1 MAYQFTFE
9 PIAANW
15 PLLVQ
20 GAALTLALTAVSAT
34 VGLAVG
40 ILGAVSREWRLPF
53 LHPFFTAYVE
63 CVRNTPF
70 IVQLY
75 FIYFGLPALGV
86 RLNGWEAS
94 VLAMVVNLGAY
105 STEIIRA
112 GVAAVPKGQIEAA
125 ESLAMSRWQCLFHV
139 ILRPALK
146 TVWPALC
153 SQIVIV
159 MLGSSVCS
167 QIAAEELTFEAN
179 LIQSRTFRAFEVYL
193 ASTLMYLALA
203 IAVRKSLHAFGKH
216 CIRRGRA

>member
-9 PIAANW
+9 PIAASW

-20 GAALTLALTAVSAT
+20 GASLTLALTAVSAT
-34 VGLAVG
+34 AGLAVG
-40 ILGAVSREWRLPF
+40 RLGAVSREWRLPF
-53 LHPFFTAYVE
+53 LHPIYTVYVE

-94 VLAMVVNLGAY
+94 VLAMVINLGAY

-112 GVAAVPKGQIEAA
+112 GVAAVPRGLIEAA
-125 ESLAMSRWQCLFHV
+125 DSLAMTRWQCLFHV

-193 ASTLMYLALA
+193 TSTVMYLALA
-203 IAVRKSLHAFGKH
+203 IAVRKCLHAFGKH
-216 CIRRGRA
+216 YICRGRA

>member
-9 PIAANW
+9 PLAASW

-20 GAALTLALTAVSAT
+20 GASLTLALTAVSAT
-34 VGLAVG
+34 AGLAVG

-53 LHPFFTAYVE
+53 LHPIYTVYVE

-112 GVAAVPKGQIEAA
+112 GVAAVPRGLIEAA
-125 ESLAMSRWQCLFHV
+125 DSLAMTRWQCLFHV

-146 TVWPALC
+146 TVWPAYAARLLLSC
-153 SQIVIV
+153 SG
-159 MLGSSVCS
+159 LRSVRRS
-167 QIAAEELTFEAN
+167 PP
-179 LIQSRTFRAFEVYL
+179 
-193 ASTLMYLALA
+193 
-203 IAVRKSLHAFGKH
+203 KS
-216 CIRRGRA
+216 

>member
-40 ILGAVSREWRLPF
+40 ILGAVSREWRLPL
-53 LHPFFTAYVE
+53 LHPIFTVYVE
-63 CVRNTPF
+63 CIRNTPF

-105 STEIIRA
+105 STEIVRA
-112 GVAAVPKGQIEAA
+112 GVAAVPRGLIEAA
-125 ESLAMSRWQCLFHV
+125 DSLAMSRWQCLRHV

-193 ASTLMYLALA
+193 TSTLMYLALA
-203 IAVRKSLHAFGKH
+203 VAVRKSLQAFGKYY
-216 CIRRGRA
+216 IRRGRA

>member
-112 GVAAVPKGQIEAA
+112 GVAAVPKGLIEAA
-125 ESLAMSRWQCLFHV
+125 KAAGKQVKVQMIPNGHNQMTESPDATLFAIRDFLA
-139 ILRPALK
+139 A
-146 TVWPALC
+146 
-153 SQIVIV
+153 
-159 MLGSSVCS
+159 
-167 QIAAEELTFEAN
+167 
-179 LIQSRTFRAFEVYL
+179 
-193 ASTLMYLALA
+193 
-203 IAVRKSLHAFGKH
+203 
-216 CIRRGRA
+216 

>member
-9 PIAANW
+9 PLAASW

-20 GAALTLALTAVSAT
+20 GASLTLALTAVSAT
-34 VGLAVG
+34 AGLAVG

-53 LHPFFTAYVE
+53 LHPIYTVYVE

-112 GVAAVPKGQIEAA
+112 GVAADM
-125 ESLAMSRWQCLFHV
+125 LCLMRNKKV
-139 ILRPALK
+139 A
-146 TVWPALC
+146 
-153 SQIVIV
+153 
-159 MLGSSVCS
+159 
-167 QIAAEELTFEAN
+167 
-179 LIQSRTFRAFEVYL
+179 
-193 ASTLMYLALA
+193 
-203 IAVRKSLHAFGKH
+203 GKL
-216 CIRRGRA
+216 

>member
-40 ILGAVSREWRLPF
+40 ILGAVSRQWRLPF

-112 GVAAVPKGQIEAA
+112 GVAAVPKGLIEAA
-125 ESLAMSRWQCLFHV
+125 KAAGKQVKVQMIPNGHNQMTESPDATLF
-139 ILRPALK
+139 
-146 TVWPALC
+146 
-153 SQIVIV
+153 
-159 MLGSSVCS
+159 
-167 QIAAEELTFEAN
+167 
-179 LIQSRTFRAFEVYL
+179 
-193 ASTLMYLALA
+193 
-203 IAVRKSLHAFGKH
+203 AVHGFLNG
-216 CIRRGRA
+216 